1 MHPNTQLS
9 HCLRRENNN
18 VDLLRLLAACAVI
31 IGHSHALVPGGAAT
45 PDFVGALFREEYAG
59 SLAVKFFFFLSGL
72 VVCNSLI
79 ARRDLLGFFI
89 TRGFRILPG
98 LVVCL
103 LLCVFALGG
112 VFSTLPWR
120 DYVAHPDT
128 WRFLGRNLVLWPVWE
143 LPGVFQTN
151 PNHAINGSL
160 WTLRLEV
167 LCYIGLFGFSAVGAL
182 HSRLIGSLAMA
193 AIILCAFTWPASM
206 AMLGFNSTESSPLPA
221 CFAFGALLALNQ
233 DDCKISVWLW
243 LGVVPVFLLLQQ
255 TAAYQVLL
263 YGTVFYG
270 ALVLASAPWV
280 VKLKLPGDYS
290 YGVYIYG
297 YPVQQSLVALWPE
310 MNLHLHQGVALTIAI
325 LLAIASWRLVEKP
338 SIGAGKRLST
348 SLKIKLFPRK
358 S

>member
-1 MHPNTQLS
+1 MPSDTHLRQ
-9 HCLRRENNN
+9 CLQRENNN
-18 VDLLRLLAACAVI
+18 YDLLRLLAACTVI

-45 PDFVGALFREEYAG
+45 PDFVGALFRDEYAG

-72 VVCNSLI
+72 VVCNSLLT
-79 ARRDLLGFFI
+79 RRDLLGFFVA
-89 TRGFRILPG
+89 RGFRILPG

-103 LLCVFALGG
+103 LLCVFVLGS

-120 DYVAHPDT
+120 DYATHPNT
-128 WRFLGRNLVLWPVWE
+128 WQFLGRNLVLWPVWE
-143 LPGVFQTN
+143 LPGVFQSH

-167 LCYIGLFGFSAVGAL
+167 LCYIGLFAFALLGAL

-193 AIILCAFTWPASM
+193 SIIVCAFVWPASM
-206 AMLGFNSTESSPLPA
+206 AALGFNSAESSPLPA
-221 CFAFGALLALNQ
+221 CFAFGALLAINQ
-233 DDCKISVWLW
+233 DNCKINVWLW
-243 LGVVPVFLLLQQ
+243 LGLVAAFLVLQQ

-263 YGTVFYG
+263 YGTLFYG

-280 VKLKLPGDYS
+280 LNLKLPGDYS

-310 MNLHLHQGVALTIAI
+310 MNLHMHQGVALTIAI
-325 LLAIASWRLVEKP
+325 LVAVASWRWVEKP
-338 SIGAGKRLST
+338 SIGAGRRLT
-348 SLKIKLFPRK
+348 TWLKFRLFPRK